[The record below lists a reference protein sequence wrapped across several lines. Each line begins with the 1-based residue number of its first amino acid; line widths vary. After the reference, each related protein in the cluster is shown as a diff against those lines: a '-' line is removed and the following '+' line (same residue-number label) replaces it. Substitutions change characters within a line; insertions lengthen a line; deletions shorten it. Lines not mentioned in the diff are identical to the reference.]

1 MLFTLYAQ
9 IYVSV
14 SVHVGVLCM
23 RNKTKQHV
31 YCIFADTQIH
41 QMTDV
46 GGIHT
51 NKTIFPAEISA

>member
-1 MLFTLYAQ
+1 MLCWC
-9 IYVSV
+9 V
-14 SVHVGVLCM
+14 VHEKQ
-23 RNKTKQHV
+23 NKTKQNV
-31 YCIFADTQIH
+31 YCIFADIQIH